1 MTETALPWYSK
12 LWVWLKGLVHPEHGT
27 RHYRQ
32 PQSLRAVWLAM
43 LSSAAWVVLSL
54 VAIISVWGPIEKL
67 QAATATATKP
77 TTTTI
82 QQATFKFLWWHATG
96 SADLGLF
103 WVALAAG
110 TLAGAAH
117 CFYVLAGAVPHGNVP
132 IGRLGWFL
140 PQPILAGV
148 LGSLTFVVVRAGLV
162 SGESSSGAVSLFG
175 ALAIGGIAGISAP
188 AAFKRLTKLGTGTSD
203 PPEGGGAPTIKSVNP
218 ATVSRAHPPTSLA
231 VLGSNL
237 DGCTYTI
244 NTVSVAP
251 TSPSSTGA
259 TLLMTNVDVSV
270 AKLTITATSASN
282 GSASKD
288 VTVTA

>member
-1 MTETALPWYSK
+1 
-12 LWVWLKGLVHPEHGT
+12 
-27 RHYRQ
+27 
-32 PQSLRAVWLAM
+32 VWLAM
-43 LSSAAWVVLSL
+43 FSSAAWVVLSL

-67 QAATATATKP
+67 QAAAASGTAPAKSSG
-77 TTTTI
+77 TI

-188 AAFKRLTKLGTGTSD
+188 AAFKRLTKLGSPTSD
-203 PPEGGGAPTIKSVNP
+203 QPDGAGAPTITSVKP
-218 ATVSRAHPPTSLA
+218 ATVSRANPPASLT
-231 VLGSNL
+231 VSGSNL
-237 DGCTYTI
+237 DGCKYSI
-244 NTVSVAP
+244 NTVTVTA
-251 TSPSSTGA
+251 TSPSPTGA
-259 TLLMTNVDVSV
+259 TLPMAGVDVSA
-270 AKLTITATSASN
+270 AKLTVTATSPSN
-282 GSASKD
+282 GSTSKD